1 MSEAETLVYGLQPVL
16 NLLEEGSPVERIVV
30 ARGRHGSGLRG
41 IVDGARRRGIPV
53 RQEDRRH
60 LDRLSGHGDHQG
72 VVAWTAALPYH
83 DAADV
88 LAALTSPALLL
99 VLDGVQDPRN
109 LGALL
114 RTAAAAGVHGVFIPT
129 RGAVGLTATVIK
141 ASAGLAGRVPVARVG
156 NLARF
161 LENLKARGIWV
172 IGVEAAGKPLWGAF
186 DLTQPVALVMG
197 GEGGGLR
204 PLLRR
209 RCDVNLALPMAAGID
224 SLNVSVAFGIA
235 CYEVLR
241 QRHCPG

>member
-1 MSEAETLVYGLQPVL
+1 LSEGAALVFGLQPVL
-16 NLLEEGSPVERIVV
+16 NLLAEGSPVERIVV
-30 ARGRHGSGLRG
+30 SRGQHGPGLRG
-41 IVDGARRRGIPV
+41 IMEGARRRGIPV
-53 RQEDRRH
+53 RQEERRQ
-60 LDRLSGHGDHQG
+60 LDRLAGNGTHQG

-83 DAADV
+83 DVADV
-88 LAALTSPALLL
+88 LAAVARPALLL

-114 RTAAAAGVHGVFIPT
+114 RTAAAAGVQGVFIPK

-141 ASAGLAGRVPVARVG
+141 ASAGLAGRVSVARVG
-156 NLARF
+156 NMARF
-161 LENLKARGIWV
+161 LENLKERGIWV
-172 IGVEAAGKPLWGAF
+172 VGVEASGKPLWGAF
-186 DLTQPVALVMG
+186 DLTQPVALVLG

-209 RCDVNLALPMAAGID
+209 KCDVHVALPMAAGID

-241 QRHCPG
+241 QRSPPE

>member
-1 MSEAETLVYGLQPVL
+1 MSEGAALVYGLQPVR
-16 NLLEEGSPVERIVV
+16 NLLEEGGPVERIVV
-30 ARGRHGSGLRG
+30 SRGQHGAGLRS
-41 IVDGARRRGIPV
+41 IVEGARRRGIPV
-53 RQEDRRH
+53 RQEERRQ
-60 LDRLSGHGDHQG
+60 LDRLAGHGAHQG
-72 VVAWTAALPYH
+72 VVAWTAVLPYH
-83 DAADV
+83 DAAGV
-88 LAALTSPALLL
+88 LAAVTPPALLL

-114 RTAAAAGVHGVFIPT
+114 RTAAAAGVQGVFIPR

-161 LENLKARGIWV
+161 LEDLKARGIWV
-172 IGVEAAGKPLWGAF
+172 IGLEAAGKPLWGAF

-209 RCDVNLALPMAAGID
+209 KCDVRLALPMVAGID

-241 QRHCPG
+241 QRRSPE